1 MKTHLRIT
9 ALALSLVMLLALAAC
24 GSQTDDNSSPND
36 AIGDVA
42 ATYVPS
48 PSAEPTPSPTPSPS
62 PSPTPTPTPTP
73 TPVPTPEPTVPAPTE
88 TPVESPE
95 PSVTP
100 SDEPSPSPS
109 PSTAPGV
116 DLTAFYNTL
125 ISTYDFASMMEMDTT
140 VLDNY
145 YPGLSAIS
153 ANQLVAQMA
162 MITSSANEIVL
173 IECANS
179 SDVDTVRSIFETRKQ
194 TQADGGAWYPATIE
208 QWGNAQICVSGN
220 YVMLICHAN
229 AADIAASFY
238 ALFS

>member
-48 PSAEPTPSPTPSPS
+48 PSAEPTP
-62 PSPTPTPTPTP
+62 
-73 TPVPTPEPTVPAPTE
+73 EPTPAPTE

-95 PSVTP
+95 PSAVP
-100 SDEPSPSPS
+100 SAEPSPSPS

-125 ISTYDFASMMEMDTT
+125 VSTYDFASMMEMDT
-140 VLDNY
+140 VALDNF

>member
-1 MKTHLRIT
+1 M
-9 ALALSLVMLLALAAC
+9 
-24 GSQTDDNSSPND
+24 
-36 AIGDVA
+36 
-42 ATYVPS
+42 
-48 PSAEPTPSPTPSPS
+48 PSA
-62 PSPTPTPTPTP
+62 
-73 TPVPTPEPTVPAPTE
+73 
-88 TPVESPE
+88 
-95 PSVTP
+95 
-100 SDEPSPSPS
+100 EPSPSPS

-125 ISTYDFASMMEMDTT
+125 VSTYDFASMMEMDT
-140 VLDNY
+140 VALDNF

-173 IECANS
+173 IECANG

>member
-9 ALALSLVMLLALAAC
+9 ALALSMVMLLALAAC

-48 PSAEPTPSPTPSPS
+48 PSAEPTP
-62 PSPTPTPTPTP
+62 
-73 TPVPTPEPTVPAPTE
+73 EPTPAPTE

-95 PSVTP
+95 PSAVP
-100 SDEPSPSPS
+100 SAEPSPSPS

-125 ISTYDFASMMEMDTT
+125 VSTYDFASMMEMDT
-140 VLDNY
+140 VALDNF

>member
-48 PSAEPTPSPTPSPS
+48 PSAEPTPSPTP
-62 PSPTPTPTPTP
+62 TPTPTP
-73 TPVPTPEPTVPAPTE
+73 TPVPTPEPTPAPTE

-95 PSVTP
+95 PSAVP
-100 SDEPSPSPS
+100 SAEPSPSPS

-125 ISTYDFASMMEMDTT
+125 VSTYDFASMMEMDT
-140 VLDNY
+140 VALDNF

>member
-42 ATYVPS
+42 ASYVPS
-48 PSAEPTPSPTPSPS
+48 PSAEPTP
-62 PSPTPTPTPTP
+62 
-73 TPVPTPEPTVPAPTE
+73 EPTPAPTE

-95 PSVTP
+95 PSAVP
-100 SDEPSPSPS
+100 SAEPSPSPS

-125 ISTYDFASMMEMDTT
+125 VSTYDFASMMEMDT
-140 VLDNY
+140 VALDNF